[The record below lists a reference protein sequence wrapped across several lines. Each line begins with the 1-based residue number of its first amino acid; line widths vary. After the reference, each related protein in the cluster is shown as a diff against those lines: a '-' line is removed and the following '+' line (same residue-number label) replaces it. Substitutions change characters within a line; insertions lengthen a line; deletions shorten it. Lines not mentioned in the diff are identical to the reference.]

1 MKGLCWIYV
10 RLAGRVLLNRK
21 HAYLM
26 QSLWSVL
33 QSMKT
38 DTIPGSSELFQNFQ
52 DELKK

>member
-1 MKGLCWIYV
+1 MKGLCWIYI

-21 HAYLM
+21 HAYLI

-38 DTIPGSSELFQNFQ
+38 DTIPGSNELPQNFQ
-52 DELKK
+52 IELKR